1 MLPVLT
7 LVSDL
12 LMNQGNTPLLLL
24 VIGTA
29 LHHLGQ
35 LTLFHSK
42 ALFGLTV
49 EMRHICFYSL
59 TIDIEMWTAVIQPQG
74 LVSIQ
79 STLRDVCFILCEDR
93 NVILPGRVLAE
104 RDAFNVMALWYLSV
118 ELHPYKTHLW
128 EFQTVPGNVY
138 IAFNLVGCVRLT
150 G

>member
-1 MLPVLT
+1 MLPILT

-12 LMNQGNTPLLLL
+12 LVNQGNTPLLFL
-24 VIGTA
+24 VVGTA

-35 LTLFHSK
+35 LTLFRGK

-59 TIDIEMWTAVIQPQG
+59 TIDIKVWTAVIQPQS
-74 LVSIQ
+74 LVGAQ
-79 STLRDVCFILCEDR
+79 STLRYVCFILCEDR
-93 NVILPGRVLAE
+93 NEILPRRVLAE
-104 RDAFNVMALWYLSV
+104 RDAFNMMVLWYLSV

-128 EFQTVPGNVY
+128 KFQTVSNNIY
-138 IAFNLVGCVRLT
+138 ITFNLVGCVRLT